1 MLHDLAVEE
10 LASSLNQDTFN
21 GYDITRFIAHVGNS
35 SIDHEIIGCAID
47 YESIGP
53 HAAGGV

>member
-1 MLHDLAVEE
+1 MLRDLAVEE
-10 LASSLNQDTFN
+10 VVSSLNQDAFN
-21 GYDITRFIAHVGNS
+21 GYNITRFIAHVGNS
-35 SIDHEIIGCAID
+35 TVDCETIACAID